1 MRWRDPTAPATTAGH
16 ETTTRHVGALYPL
29 LHAVGHGVPG
39 VVIGTDLLGGLFTY
53 DPFSLYAAGA
63 LTNPNAIVFGQI
75 GRGKS
80 SLVKTY
86 VLRQLAFGRRAFVL
100 DPKGEYG
107 GLAEAVGATT
117 LAIEPGGHLRLNPL
131 DLAEGVGTDGRS
143 RRLHLLEALLTSSL
157 GRPLSPRERAAL
169 EMALDAAGASPTIPA
184 VGAGRRWPH
193 PAAASILQTTL
204 AELAEDG
211 RDVGLEL
218 RRLVAGDLAGMFDG
232 PTTEGLALDGSLVV
246 LDLSA
251 LYGSPALGLV
261 MVCATAWLQSVV
273 ASSAASGRQV
283 LLVVDEAW
291 AILRD
296 VSVARWLQASWKLS
310 RAWGVANMAV
320 LHRVSDLAAVGAE
333 GSEQRQLAAGLL
345 LDSETRIVYAQP
357 PGELAAAAELLDLTA
372 IETEVVGRL
381 GRGVALWKVGSHA
394 SLVRHQLGALE
405 WELIDTDRAMGRR

>member
-1 MRWRDPTAPATTAGH
+1 MRWRDPSAPATTAGH
-16 ETTTRHVGALYPL
+16 ETTTRHLGALYPL
-29 LHAVGHGVPG
+29 LHDVGHGVDG

-53 DPFSLYAAGA
+53 DPFALYAAGA
-63 LTNPNAIVFGQI
+63 LTNPNAVVFGQI

-86 VLRQLAFGRRAFVL
+86 VLRQLAFGRRAFIL

-107 GLAEAVGATT
+107 ALAALVGATT
-117 LAIEPGGHLRLNPL
+117 LALAPGGPIRLNPL
-131 DLAEGVGTDGRS
+131 DLAAGGSSEGRS
-143 RRLHLLEALLTSSL
+143 RRLQLLEALLASSL
-157 GRPLSPRERAAL
+157 ARDLLPRERAAV
-169 EMALDAAGASPTIPA
+169 EVALDAAGPSPTIPA
-184 VGAGRRWPH
+184 VVAALLGPGDA
-193 PAAASILQTTL
+193 AAASLQSTV
-204 AELAEDG
+204 AAVAEDG

-218 RRLVAGDLAGMFDG
+218 RRLVHGDLAGMFDG
-232 PTTEGLALDGSLVV
+232 PTTAGLAIDGALVV

-251 LYGSPALGLV
+251 LYGSPALGSL
-261 MVCATAWLQSVV
+261 MVCATAWLQGVV
-273 ASSAASGRQV
+273 ATSAADGRQV

-296 VSVARWLQASWKLS
+296 LGVARWLQASWKLS

-357 PGELAAAAELLDLTA
+357 PGELAAAAELLDLTPVEA
-372 IETEVVGRL
+372 EVVGRL
-381 GRGVALWKVGSHA
+381 GRGVALWKVGGHA
-394 SLVRHQLGALE
+394 SLVRHRLGRLE
-405 WELIDTDRAMGRR
+405 GPLVDTDAAMGRR